1 METVTNESSQRLLD
15 RRNAEFWN
23 ELCGTGLA
31 QAIGITDA
39 SRESL
44 RHFDD
49 AYFGMYPYL
58 MDYVTPHSLDG
69 KKVLEIGLGYGTLG
83 QRLAERGADYH
94 GLDIAPGP
102 VMMMRYR
109 LEQLGRP
116 PNVLE
121 GSALDMPY
129 EPESF
134 DYVYSIGCL
143 HHTGNLRKA
152 IEEVCRILKP
162 GGRAIVMLYNRHSFR
177 QFMRVTL
184 PRWRERLKGRHKATQ
199 AEEVRALYDTNSTG
213 DVAPHTDYVTPREVR
228 RLFADF
234 SRVNIDIQNFD
245 AFYLPYRIMF
255 IPREKCLNNIGRVL
269 GLDLYITATKH
280 RAS

>member
-1 METVTNESSQRLLD
+1 MDIVNNDSSQHVLD

-31 QAIGITDA
+31 QAIGITDG
-39 SRESL
+39 SPESL

-58 MDYVTPHSLDG
+58 MNYVTPHALDG

-83 QRLAERGADYH
+83 QRLAERGAEYH

-109 LEQLGRP
+109 LGLLGRP
-116 PNVLE
+116 PHVLE

-129 EPESF
+129 EPETF

-143 HHTGNLRKA
+143 HHTGNLQKA
-152 IEEVCRILKP
+152 IDEVHRILKP
-162 GGRAIVMLYNRHSFR
+162 GGRTIVMLYNRNSFR
-177 QFMRVTL
+177 QFKQVTL
-184 PRWRERLKGRHKATQ
+184 PRWRERLKGRHKETE
-199 AEEVRALYDTNSTG
+199 AEKIRALYDTSSTG
-213 DVAPHTDYVTPREVR
+213 TVAPHTDYVTPREVR

-234 SRVNIDIQNFD
+234 SRVQIDIQNFD

-255 IPREKCLNNIGRVL
+255 VPREKCLNNIGRVL

-280 RAS
+280 KAS